1 MIKDKLSG
9 QSGESIGETLV
20 ALLIAALALVMLA
33 GAISASVGAVNKGR
47 AKLKDYYSVNETI
60 NRRGLSGSSVSGSNV
75 SKGIKITDTS
85 DSIRT
90 HSIRTQEYNIT
101 YYSNATFNNKPVVAY
116 DYSS

>member
-9 QSGESIGETLV
+9 QSGESISETLV

-75 SKGIKITDTS
+75 SNGIKITDTS
-85 DSIRT
+85 NSIK
-90 HSIRTQEYNIT
+90 TQEYNIT
-101 YYSNATFNNKPVVAY
+101 YYSNGTFNNKPVVAY